1 MLSNRLNQKT
11 MKYSLLL
18 FFLITTSCHSKN
30 LDTENLNETP
40 QITIE
45 YLNLIN
51 GYKVKILWIPN
62 KIASN
67 ENEKIV
73 GPAILELKK
82 NDGKTF
88 YANFTNFSIDI
99 TIPNLKMNN
108 EFVQSF
114 TPIYIQRKFNI
125 EKDPFFFEDVNFDN
139 SKELIISET
148 GFFDFDRKV
157 YRIFEI
163 IENSDFRNNTLD
175 ELNEEAFLSYGNTT
189 FDKENKEII
198 VVEYNGCC
206 EYDQSYYKLR
216 DKLAKN
222 SFFYYKTENH
232 LTDYNTNKETITVYE
247 KEKVISVK
255 VVEAKK
261 QEE

>member
-18 FFLITTSCHSKN
+18 LFLFTKSCQSKN
-30 LDTENLNETP
+30 LDTENLNKTP

-45 YLNLIN
+45 YLNLVN

-114 TPIYIQRKFNI
+114 TPTYIQRKFNT
-125 EKDPFFFEDVNFDN
+125 EKDPFFFKDVNFDN
-139 SKELIISET
+139 HKELIISET
-148 GFFDFDRKV
+148 GLLDFDRKV
-157 YRIFEI
+157 YRIFEV
-163 IENSDFRNNTLD
+163 IENSDFHNNTLD
-175 ELNEEAFLSYGNTT
+175 ELKESVFDDYVNST
-189 FDKENKEII
+189 FDAINKEII
-198 VVEYNGCC
+198 TIEYNGCC
-206 EYDQSYYKLR
+206 EYDQYYFKNKDIS
-216 DKLAKN
+216 DKN
-222 SFFYYKTENH
+222 YFYMYKSENH
-232 LTDYNTNKETITVYE
+232 KVDHTTKKETIITKVKGE
-247 KEKVISVK
+247 KDLIRIID
-255 VVEAKK
+255 AK
-261 QEE
+261 EEE